1 VFDPSPLQS
10 LEPIGVV
17 PSIKQ
22 KNHRIT
28 MSTTHHGLKA
38 RAAGADKQFQIIV
51 TCVIAALAGL
61 LFGLDIGVISG
72 ALPFITQQFHVSDRA
87 QEWIVSSM
95 MVGAAFGALLSGWT
109 GKRIGRKYSLMIG
122 AALFAAASALCAFAP
137 DPAWLIGGRVLLGI
151 AVGIAS
157 FTAPLYLSEVAPRKM
172 RGSMISLHQLMV
184 TVGILV
190 AFLSN
195 TAFSGTGNWRW
206 MLGVIAFPA
215 LVMLAGLLLLPQS
228 PRWLMSVGREKEAN
242 SVLEQLRADPNE
254 IAVEVKEIRAQLKIS
269 EEGWGLFKSNVN
281 FRRSV
286 WLGVALQVMQQLTGI
301 NVVMYYAPR
310 IFGLAG
316 FASSHDQL
324 WGTVIVGAVNV
335 ASTFVAIGLVD
346 RWGRKPI
353 LLTGFTVMAASLA
366 TLGALLHAGISSGTP
381 QVLAVAALM
390 IFIAGFAMSAGP
402 MIWILCAEIQP
413 IKGRDFGISAST
425 FVNWV
430 ANTLAGATFLTLLN
444 TMGHAQ
450 TFWLYAAMNALFILV
465 TLRFV
470 PETRSASLEQIE
482 RNLMMGKPLRQIG
495 E

>member
-1 VFDPSPLQS
+1 VLVRPSFS
-10 LEPIGVV
+10 
-17 PSIKQ
+17 
-22 KNHRIT
+22 KNKEGKA
-28 MSTTHHGLKA
+28 MSSTPHHLHTH
-38 RAAGADKQFQIIV
+38 AAGSQRRFQIVV
-51 TCVIAALAGL
+51 TCAIAALAGL

-72 ALPFITQQFHVSDRA
+72 ALPFITKQFHATDRV

-95 MVGAAFGALLSGWT
+95 MVGAALGALLSGWMA
-109 GKRIGRKYSLMIG
+109 KRIGRKYSLMLG
-122 AALFAAASALCAFAP
+122 AALFAVASAVCAFAP
-137 DPAWLIGGRVLLGI
+137 DTPMLIAGRVLLGV

-157 FTAPLYLSEVAPRKM
+157 FTAPLYLSEVAPRTM

-195 TAFSGTGNWRW
+195 TAFSGAGDWRW

-215 LVMLAGLLLLPQS
+215 LVMLAGLFLLPQS
-228 PRWLMSVGREKEAN
+228 PRWLMSVGREKEADA
-242 SVLEQLRADPNE
+242 VLQRLRSDTEE
-254 IAVEVKEIRAQLKIS
+254 IKSEVREIREQLKIS
-269 EEGWGLFKSNVN
+269 QEGWGLFRSNPN

-286 WLGVALQVMQQLTGI
+286 WLGVALQIMQQLTGI

-310 IFGLAG
+310 IFGMAG
-316 FASSHDQL
+316 YASSHDQL

-335 ASTFVAIGLVD
+335 ASTFIAIGLVD

-353 LLTGFTVMAASLA
+353 LYTGFTVMAAALA
-366 TLGALLHAGISSGTP
+366 TLGAMLHIGISSGTS
-381 QVLAVAALM
+381 QVVAVAALLT
-390 IFIAGFAMSAGP
+390 FIIGFAMSAGP
-402 MIWILCAEIQP
+402 MIWVLCAEIQP

-430 ANTLAGATFLTLLN
+430 ANTVAGATFLTLLN
-444 TMGHAQ
+444 SIGHAQ
-450 TFWLYAAMNALFILV
+450 TFWLYAAMNAIFIV
-465 TLRFV
+465 ITFMYV

-482 RNLMMGKPLRQIG
+482 RNLMAGKALRQLG